1 MKKLI
6 TCLVTIA
13 LCLFPSTTSSYS
25 QENWVGS
32 WSTSP
37 VEFSVQKFF
46 GNRFKDF
53 GLHHLTLRT
62 GETVRLTFSNT
73 YGTGPMTIDAVTIAK
88 TISKQRIKVHTKKN
102 VTFNGSKKVT
112 LRKGET
118 IHSDSL
124 NYHVD
129 ALEPMTVSMYMKNT
143 EQLKTFG
150 LIGGYNLYQ
159 FR

>member
-53 GLHHLTLRT
+53 GLHHLTFRTVIKPTLT

-88 TISKQRIKVHTKKN
+88 TISKQRIKVHTKKY
-102 VTFNGSKKVT
+102 VT
-112 LRKGET
+112 LMGVRK
-118 IHSDSL
+118 
-124 NYHVD
+124 
-129 ALEPMTVSMYMKNT
+129 
-143 EQLKTFG
+143 
-150 LIGGYNLYQ
+150 
-159 FR
+159 